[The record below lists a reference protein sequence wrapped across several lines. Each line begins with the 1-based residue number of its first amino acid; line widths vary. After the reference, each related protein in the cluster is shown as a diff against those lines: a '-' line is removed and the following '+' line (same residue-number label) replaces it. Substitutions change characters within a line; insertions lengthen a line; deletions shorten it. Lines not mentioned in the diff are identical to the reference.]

1 EQHAVRRPGGA
12 QPEENV
18 LTELL
23 LAQGWD
29 VVAQLHALNQLLH
42 VRTVEDLVEL
52 RLPDEDHVQDL
63 FLARFEPREHAYF
76 FDRFLPKFVS
86 LMANQRNLLVLQ
98 DLPEWEGFST
108 A

>member
-1 EQHAVRRPGGA
+1 M
-12 QPEENV
+12 
-18 LTELL
+18 TDLL

-76 FDRFLPKFVS
+76 LEHFRAEIVRVIDD
-86 LMANQRNLLVLQ
+86 QHDLLALHELLQ
-98 DLPEWEGFST
+98 
-108 A
+108 